1 MTRRN
6 SDRTVFDSVALKFLL
21 GGMIPSS
28 WKRRPDPVTFKAK
41 STLNNSLYVN
51 ARGTE
56 HESQRRLI
64 IHGLERTGTGFCTEL
79 IRRNIEYI
87 SVDDSRKHEYFD
99 KDMRTGGLPWYYAGC
114 SLIKYIIC
122 VRHPYSWFVSYE
134 SHHRKR
140 CTGSDGTK
148 GTTRLTHS
156 CDHGNFTHYIET
168 FNKLY
173 SNWLSEGSKFYDCAI
188 IRYEDIL
195 EHPKESIASLCA
207 KLNLRTKDF
216 FTEVNEY
223 INNYSN
229 YKTLPDGSFSRKDY
243 YLKREYMQD
252 LSPDTKATINKLI
265 DKDLVRSLGYSLD
278 I

>member
-6 SDRTVFDSVALKFLL
+6 SDRNIFDSVALKFFL
-21 GGMIPSS
+21 GGMIPSF
-28 WKRRPDPVTFKAK
+28 WKRPPDPVTFKAK
-41 STLNNSLYVN
+41 STLNNSLHVN

-64 IHGLERTGTGFCTEL
+64 IHGLERTGTGFCAEL
-79 IRRNIEYI
+79 IRRNIEHI
-87 SVDDSRKHEYFD
+87 SVDDTRKHEYFD
-99 KDMRTGGLPWYYAGC
+99 KDIQTGGFPWYYPG
-114 SLIKYIIC
+114 SNLIKYIIC

-140 CTGSDGTK
+140 CTGRVHGVNM
-148 GTTRLTHS
+148 LTHH
-156 CDHGNFTHYIET
+156 CDHGNFSHYIET

-173 SNWLSEGSKFYDCAI
+173 SSWLSGCSDRYEYAV

-195 EHPKESIASLCA
+195 EHPKESITSLCS
-207 KLNLRTKDF
+207 KLNLKTKDL

-223 INNYSN
+223 INNYSSH
-229 YKTLPDGSFSRKDY
+229 KALPNGDFSRRDY
-243 YLKREYMQD
+243 YLKKEYMND
-252 LSPDTKATINKLI
+252 LSPDKKATINKLI
-265 DKDLVRSLGYSLD
+265 DKDLIRSLGYSLD